1 MASNADCVLDF
12 DFVPDVFQIWRMEV
26 LPIILI
32 LVNVMI
38 IIVVLSSV

>member
-1 MASNADCVLDF
+1 MADGTGHLPVLDLGE
-12 DFVPDVFQIWRMEV
+12 MEV

-32 LVNVMI
+32 LINVMI